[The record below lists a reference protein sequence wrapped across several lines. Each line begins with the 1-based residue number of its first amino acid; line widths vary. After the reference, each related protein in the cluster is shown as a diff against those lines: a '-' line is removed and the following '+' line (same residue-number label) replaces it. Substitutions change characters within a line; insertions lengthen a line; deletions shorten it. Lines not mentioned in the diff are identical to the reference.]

1 MREKGIYKVLL
12 VLIVIGFVLSL
23 PVVFGLRQEVNASED
38 YAENI
43 LKDWIERNF
52 GSNYSLKQ
60 IIFVTEN
67 KGVEGNESYYVI
79 HARIL
84 HTLKLKDLNTHPII
98 TAINGYRNLYGTTLS
113 QSSKAFIEKIE
124 KEYRYNL
131 YHYCNED
138 QELNIRFKV
147 HFSKIEGVSVFI
159 EDPLG
164 EFIKANEYYQTIDSK
179 KLENDFLESLK
190 RTIPSIESH
199 YNEIESTKP
208 LTYSPSL
215 AVYYANLY
223 TSETSLW
230 HWCEENSE
238 EVKVYQDKSKYNP
251 QYIGYY
257 CTDCANYVSQ
267 AVHYGG
273 IPTDSIWY
281 PYSQAWN
288 VVDYPN
294 SDNDLFSYM
303 WGRYCWLTFYRP
315 YAIPGSMGMIDWNS
329 NGSPDH
335 ATLIVYNDGNVLKFN
350 AHTSDHKNYLLP
362 SSWDVYFLIFY

>member
-1 MREKGIYKVLL
+1 MRKKGIFRILLVLL
-12 VLIVIGFVLSL
+12 VIGFILSL
-23 PVVFGLRQEVNASED
+23 SAVFGLRQEVNASED
-38 YAENI
+38 YAEDI
-43 LKDWIERNF
+43 LKVWIKNNF
-52 GSNYSLKQ
+52 GSNYNLKQ
-60 IIFVTEN
+60 ISFCMES
-67 KGVEGNESYYVI
+67 KEVEGNETYYL
-79 HARIL
+79 IL
-84 HTLKLKDLNTHPII
+84 AKIIHTLKLKDANTHPII
-98 TAINGYRNLYGTTLS
+98 IAINRYKDSYGINLSLGP
-113 QSSKAFIEKIE
+113 KALLEKLE
-124 KEYRYNL
+124 KTYKSNL

-147 HFSKIEGVSVFI
+147 HFSKRKGVSIYI

-164 EFIKANEYYQTIDSK
+164 GFIEANEYYQPIDNK

-190 RTIPSIESH
+190 RTIPSIENH
-199 YNEIESTKP
+199 YNEIKSTNSI
-208 LTYSPSL
+208 TYSPSL
-215 AVYYANLY
+215 AVYYANRY

-230 HWCEENSE
+230 HWCEENGK
-238 EVKVYQDKSKYNP
+238 EVKVYQDKSKYNS

-281 PYSQAWN
+281 PYSNAWN
-288 VVDYPN
+288 IVDYPN
-294 SDNDLFSYM
+294 SDDNLFSYM
-303 WGRYCWLTFYRP
+303 WAHYCWLTFYRP

-335 ATLIVYNDGNVLKFN
+335 ATLIVYNDGSVLKFS